1 MTGTETDS
9 PQLTTWGEVL
19 DTLPSLRRSDMV
31 CFGDGPTSPD
41 DGVFV
46 ADSADLDE
54 DEDVP
59 PEAAERGWNTA
70 LLKEEI
76 EDVITNVRQQ
86 VGEPSRDLVLRAIAH
101 FVDHDAFLTL
111 G

>member
-1 MTGTETDS
+1 MTGIETGR
-9 PQLTTWGEVL
+9 PWLTTWGQVL
-19 DTLPSLRRSDMV
+19 DMLPSFQRSDMV
-31 CFGDGPTSPD
+31 CFGDGPASGD
-41 DGVFV
+41 DDCLV

-59 PEAAERGWNTA
+59 PEAAERGWNTT

-76 EDVITNVRQQ
+76 EDVISNLRQQ
-86 VGEPSRDLVLRAIAH
+86 VGEPAQDLVLRAIAH
-101 FVDHDAFLTL
+101 FVDNDAFLTI